1 MQGAYIVSSPNPVSQ
16 AEFAKELRRAIGMPI
31 GLPATEWMV
40 RIGAPLLMQT
50 DPELAIYGRYVLP
63 KRLLD
68 EGFEFRFPMLA
79 DALREMVQ
87 PASDGEPSRL
97 NAVFSAIRPLGHTF
111 LAIFGA

>member
-1 MQGAYIVSSPNPVSQ
+1 MSWLHEADFNRIVERAIRDEAMQGAYIVSSPNPVSQ

-79 DALREMVQ
+79 DALREIVQ
-87 PASDGEPSRL
+87 PASMASQ
-97 NAVFSAIRPLGHTF
+97 AA
-111 LAIFGA
+111 